1 MNRKII
7 KQQAGL
13 TLIELM
19 VAMVI
24 GLFLL
29 LSISSVYLSNLQS
42 SSKRDQ
48 YSLLEDNAR
57 LALDSMKNVIQH
69 TGFNTGK
76 DVPVLPSKFITADV
90 NPDAACSTGSALF
103 TASTITQNGANDNP
117 DSIGVV
123 YFGNDPFGGAGGAVV
138 NTDCSGVGQ
147 LADSCQL
154 HDVANTSSDNS
165 LSYIYNTFFLEND
178 GKLQCVGSLDS
189 GKQLIAEG
197 IENMQITYGVNT
209 DGLLDGGANKYVNAA
224 DVNANEWEGVVSV
237 QIAVLVKSQKEV
249 KQIAEQKTYALLD
262 KQITAPAGAGVKDK
276 FQRAV
281 FSTTVHL
288 RN

>member
-1 MNRKII
+1 MKHTGMNGVLK

-42 SSKRDQ
+42 SVKRDQ

-76 DVPVLPSKFITADV
+76 DVPIFPSKFITADV
-90 NPDAACSTGSALF
+90 TPHTGCSVGHALF
-103 TASTITQNGANDNP
+103 TASTITQNGTGDNP

-123 YFGNDPFGGAGGAVV
+123 YLGNDAAAAGAVV
-138 NTDCSGVGQ
+138 NIDCSGLGQ
-147 LADSCQL
+147 LVDNCQK
-154 HDVANTSSDNS
+154 HDPTNTSSDNTR
-165 LSYIYNTFFLEND
+165 SYIYNTFFLENND
-178 GKLQCVGSLDS
+178 KLQCVGSLDAAT
-189 GKQLIAEG
+189 QLMAEG

-209 DGLLDGGANKYVNAA
+209 DGLPFGGANKYVNASNVA
-224 DVNANEWEGVVSV
+224 AGEWAGVVSV
-237 QIAVLVKSQKEV
+237 QIAILVKSQKEV
-249 KQIAEQKTYALLD
+249 KNIAEQKTYTLLD
-262 KQITAPAGAGVKDK
+262 KQITSPSDK
-276 FQRAV
+276 YQRAV

-288 RN
+288 RNN